1 VEIFLGK
8 QRNILRINSSVDQKS
23 DLDNF
28 SPENIKYLKKIGS
41 EWYRIFHE
49 SLFEVLFSGENYPAE
64 HSQKKRK
71 GSGARTTTK
80 NVYSTEP
87 HKKKKLP
94 GEFKISRNNHIGKA
108 RPPTLRR
115 SVSEMEL
122 KVQRGGVSRGGES
135 RGGESRGMQS
145 RGLHTPRKEAR
156 GASLSPRG
164 RVNRKSL
171 ESDSKTSGEKKK
183 GRWLVDDL

>member
-1 VEIFLGK
+1 MVSYFSWKSLWSPIFWGK
-8 QRNILRINSSVDQKS
+8 L
-23 DLDNF
+23 
-28 SPENIKYLKKIGS
+28 
-41 EWYRIFHE
+41 
-49 SLFEVLFSGENYPAE
+49 SGGTFA
-64 HSQKKRK
+64 KKRK

-183 GRWLVDDL
+183 GRWLVDDLWFISDIFCTWN